1 MNSSTRTYFFPAPA
15 DTGSSRAVTLSSCL
29 KKALKD
35 VEVDKTKHLKE
46 KFLSDLR
53 KTREKYKGAVI
64 SRVTGDFQERLYDY

>member
-1 MNSSTRTYFFPAPA
+1 MKPNPRFSLP

-46 KFLSDLR
+46 KFLADLR
-53 KTREKYKGAVI
+53 KTREKYKGNVNI
-64 SRVTGDFQERLYDY
+64 GEWY

>member
-1 MNSSTRTYFFPAPA
+1 MSELLPISHFFPS

-53 KTREKYKGAVI
+53 KTREKYKGDIVNM
-64 SRVTGDFQERLYDY
+64 GEFPDFCPRRY